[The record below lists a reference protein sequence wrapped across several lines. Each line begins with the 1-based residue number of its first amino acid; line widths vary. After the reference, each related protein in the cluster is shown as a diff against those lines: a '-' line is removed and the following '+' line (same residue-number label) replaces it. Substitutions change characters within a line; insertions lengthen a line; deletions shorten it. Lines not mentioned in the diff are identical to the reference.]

1 MIGHLHIENH
11 WNTIQNGYL
20 RKHIIVFNA
29 TNYCEMMLSI
39 IRIFLICFCFL
50 NSFCSFCQLG
60 NENKFPSYFGVH
72 AKLLL
77 PSTVTGNGPITVS
90 KNGFTSTLTQNTGY
104 SFGASV
110 RAGIT
115 KLIAFETGIN
125 FTQRNFSIQ
134 MDLADSMISGSNT
147 IGFIQY
153 DIPLNALIYIQL
165 SKIWYANASIGMA
178 VGFKPTNIGII
189 NYPGGL
195 HTITHTG
202 YVKSKIGLDINGNF
216 GVEYRTKKRGIF
228 NLGGSVRIPLKPLF
242 QYIAVYSNQS
252 YRTGAIADVN
262 GSYLTLDLKYFLPLK
277 RGNAEIKKGPIE

>member
-1 MIGHLHIENH
+1 MDKFVILEINKAVLLPLKHFLVFSFLVSMPIIG
-11 WNTIQNGYL
+11 
-20 RKHIIVFNA
+20 
-29 TNYCEMMLSI
+29 
-39 IRIFLICFCFL
+39 
-50 NSFCSFCQLG
+50 FCQLG
-60 NENKFPSYFGVH
+60 DESKFPSYFGIYARAVF
-72 AKLLL
+72 
-77 PSTVTGNGPITVS
+77 PSNAIGNAPITVS
-90 KNGFTSTLTQNTGY
+90 KNGFTSTITQNLGY
-104 SFGASV
+104 SFGGTV

-115 KLIAFETGIN
+115 KLISFETGIN

-134 MDLADSMISGSNT
+134 MDLVDSSITGTNT
-147 IGFIQY
+147 MGFIQY

-178 VGFKPTNIGII
+178 VGFKPTNIGVI

-216 GVEYRTKKRGIF
+216 GVEYRTKKSGIF
-228 NLGGSVRIPLKPLF
+228 NLGGSVRIPLQPLF
-242 QYIAVYSNQS
+242 QYIAVYTNQS

-262 GSYLTLDLKYFLPLK
+262 GSYLSLDLKYFLPLK